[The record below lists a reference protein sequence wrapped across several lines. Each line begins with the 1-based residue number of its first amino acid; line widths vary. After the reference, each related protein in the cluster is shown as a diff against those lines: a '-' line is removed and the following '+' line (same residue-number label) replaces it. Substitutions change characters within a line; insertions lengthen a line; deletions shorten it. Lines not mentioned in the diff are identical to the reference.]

1 MKSRLLLL
9 FALCL
14 LAAGRPA
21 DPCEPASPVTAD
33 GANLDAAQAQLL
45 ALLRQHKPRFT
56 AAEVEA
62 ARAAIDRCNTAS
74 ADALNGIEVEK
85 SGLSLRLSELLRYG
99 DVVKLRERIETL
111 RKNRESALQEL
122 DRNLGSIRQ
131 VGLFAVLLEKVDIY
145 AAQAALRAQAQAAL
159 SPRAAADLN
168 GVFVQRTTETADLQS
183 VKDIVRAY
191 AGGEAAV
198 EQVLFDRTNFE
209 PGKDYYLY
217 FAKISVRP
225 LKKSPAGQAAP
236 VANASVFNLDVDKNY
251 QSALS
256 ARGVTGAH
264 LAEINTRAGTHLDFT
279 RRENDDAAR
288 RRELIL
294 TQGQDQLRRTDR
306 DIEDA
311 ERDLRARAGK
321 IETIC
326 RELGLPYSPANPD
339 QSASAAAQKL
349 REQIAALETRWNQTK
364 EQEIQYADTRVT
376 IQTGPAEDF
385 AAEAVKLARK
395 LEQDYGKVQKTEE
408 ITRVEDFSVTE
419 LRQSR
424 EVELYRRLRRLWVYP
439 VGEADGTFRLYV
451 FGAFNIAGRKE
462 AGGSLTPGREPA
474 VPEHLVRI
482 AGGTFEMGDV
492 MGDGEYNNETVHRV
506 TVSSF
511 LLGKTEVSF
520 DEYDAYCNAT
530 GKSKPSDQGWGRGKR
545 PVINVSWLDAVEYC
559 NWRSKQENLTPCYTV
574 NGDAVTCNWSAN
586 GYRLPTEAEWEYA
599 ARQGGQKVRFGNGKN
614 VADPSEI
621 NFDATASYKKTYSK
635 AGEYRQ
641 KTTPVAS
648 FGPNSLGLYDMSGN
662 VWEWC
667 WDWYAEYLSAV
678 QTDPKGPDSGVRRLL
693 RGGSW
698 GSYPVSVRA
707 AFRGYNTPSNR
718 YFNYGFRLARAAG
731 GQ

>member
-131 VGLFAVLLEKVDIY
+131 VGLFVVLLEKVDIY

-159 SPRAAADLN
+159 APRAAADLN
-168 GVFVQRTTETADLQS
+168 GVFVQRTTQAADLQT

-191 AGGEAAV
+191 TGGEAA
-198 EQVLFDRTNFE
+198 EDQVLFDRTNFE
-209 PGKDYYLY
+209 AGKDYYVY

-225 LKKSPAGQAAP
+225 LKKSPSGQAALP
-236 VANASVFNLDVDKNY
+236 PNASVFNLDVDKNY
-251 QSALS
+251 STALS
-256 ARGVTGAH
+256 ARGVIATH
-264 LAEINTRAGTHLDFT
+264 LAEIGNRANTYLDLA
-279 RRENDDAAR
+279 RRENDDASR
-288 RRELIL
+288 RRDLIL

-311 ERDLRARAGK
+311 ERDLRTRAGK

-326 RELGLPYSPANPD
+326 RELGLAYSGANPD
-339 QSASAAAQKL
+339 QSATAAAQKL
-349 REQIAALETRWNQTK
+349 REEIAALETRWNQTK
-364 EQEIQYADTRVT
+364 EQEIQYAETRVT
-376 IQTGPAEDF
+376 IQDDPAKDF

-395 LEQDYGKVQKTEE
+395 LEQQYGKVQKTEE

-439 VGEADGTFRLYV
+439 VGEADGAFRLYV
-451 FGAFNIAGRKE
+451 FGAFHIAGRKE
-462 AGGSLTPGREPA
+462 AGGSSRELA
-474 VPEHLVRI
+474 VPEHLARI

-511 LLGKTEVSF
+511 LLGKTEVTF

-559 NWRSKQENLTPCYTV
+559 NWRSKQENLTPCYTI
-574 NGDAVTCNWSAN
+574 NGDAVACNWSAN

-667 WDWYAEYLSAV
+667 WDWYAEYPSAA

-698 GSYPVSVRA
+698 YGYPVFVRA
-707 AFRGYNTPSNR
+707 SNRGYDTPSYR
-718 YFNYGFRLARAAG
+718 GSDFGFRLARAAG